1 MKVSLSW
8 LQEYVSL
15 EGITPDEL
23 ASTLTLRSQEIEAVY
38 PLIEADKLLI
48 GEVLSVKKNEKAD
61 KLSVCDV
68 NTGKKTLQIV
78 CGAPNVK
85 KGQKVVVALPGAK
98 LAGGLKI
105 EKTTLRGV
113 ESNGMICSLTELGLD
128 YKYHHED
135 GIHVLADTA
144 PVGEDAIE
152 YLAFNDTVVELDLT
166 PNRSDLLSMHGVA
179 YDVAAIYDRN
189 LKLPTPEIITANQDN
204 AFTIETQTD
213 KCPSYY
219 ARILDNVTIAPS
231 PRWLQARL
239 IAAGIR
245 PINNV
250 VDITNYVMLETG
262 QPLHAFDLDKLSA
275 NRVLV
280 REAKQGETFIT
291 LDEDK
296 RTLEEGDVLITDGEK
311 PIALGG
317 VMGGLDT
324 EVGDATVSL
333 LLESATF
340 DPRQIRRTSSRLDL
354 RSESSIRFERG
365 VDPEK
370 TPYAL
375 DRACAFLAT
384 YAKASIRNGVR
395 YFDHHKTEKRIIP
408 IALEKVNNVLGA
420 QYTKED
426 IKSVFDRLNFSY
438 EEKEGR
444 FLVEA
449 PSRRVDIETYQD
461 LIEEIGRLKDFN
473 ELPDT
478 LPSTVSIGSLSA
490 YQRFKRDIRKTLSA
504 LGLSEAITY
513 CLREKE
519 RINDLTRE
527 NESPVELSKP
537 LSKAHHALV
546 LSPLTGLF
554 DVVAYNKARKQESV
568 HVFEIG
574 KRYRKNEE
582 PERLG
587 IAMHGPFHP
596 RHWQKTPPTNFFTL
610 KGVVEAL
617 QKGLRLP
624 RLSYEKA
631 TLENY
636 HPHQSAVVKAG
647 DTTVG
652 HIGKVHPEYA
662 EGYDVEDVYLA
673 ELAIDK
679 LFEMRQKAPTYRAVS
694 KYPGISRDLALV
706 VDEDLA
712 AGELQKTV
720 ERTLE
725 DKLKESR
732 VFDVY
737 TGKNIEEGKKSLA
750 IRLVFEAR
758 EETLQSK
765 EIDCEIDRVI
775 KALKETHNARLR

>member
-23 ASTLTLRSQEIEAVY
+23 ASTLTLRSQEIENVY
-38 PLIEADKLLI
+38 NLVEADTLII
-48 GEVLSVKKNEKAD
+48 GEVLDVSKHEKAD
-61 KLSVCDV
+61 KLSVCRVD
-68 NTGKKTLQIV
+68 TGKDKLQIV
-78 CGAPNVK
+78 CGAPNVA
-85 KGQKVVVALPGAK
+85 KGQKVVVALPGAT
-98 LAGGLKI
+98 LAGGLRI

-113 ESNGMICSLTELGLD
+113 ESNGMICSLSELGIE

-144 PVGEDAIE
+144 PVGEDALE
-152 YLAFNDTVVELDLT
+152 YLSLNDTVVELDLT

-179 YDVAAIYDRN
+179 YDVAAIYDRK
-189 LKLPTPEIITANQDN
+189 LKLPMPEIITANQDN
-204 AFTIETQTD
+204 PFTIETDTE

-250 VDITNYVMLETG
+250 VDITNYVMIETG
-262 QPLHAFDLDKLSA
+262 QPLHAFDLETLTSEK
-275 NRVLV
+275 VLV
-280 REAKQGETFIT
+280 REAKQGETFVT
-291 LDEDK
+291 LDEEK
-296 RTLEEGDVLITDGEK
+296 RTLEEGDILITDGQK

-324 EVGDATVSL
+324 EVSDSTVSL

-370 TPYAL
+370 TRYAL

-395 YFDHHKTEKRIIP
+395 YFDNHKRKKRIIP
-408 IALEKVNNVLGA
+408 ITLDKVNKVLGSSYSVNEV
-420 QYTKED
+420 QN
-426 IKSVFDRLNFSY
+426 VFDRLDFSY

-449 PSRRVDIETYQD
+449 PSRRVDIQTYQD
-461 LIEEIGRLKDFN
+461 LIEEIGRLKDYN

-478 LPSTVSIGSLSA
+478 LPSTVSVGALSP
-490 YQRFKRDIRKTLSA
+490 YQQFKRKIRSTLSA

-513 CLREKE
+513 ALREKE

-546 LSPLTGLF
+546 LTPLTGLF

-568 HVFEIG
+568 HLFEIG

-587 IAMHGPFHP
+587 IAMHGPYHP
-596 RHWQKTPPTNFFTL
+596 RHWQKTPPTDFFTV

-617 QKGLRLP
+617 QKALRLP
-624 RLSYEKA
+624 ELDYEK
-631 TLENY
+631 TTIDNY
-636 HPHQSAVVKAG
+636 HPHQTAVVKAG
-647 DTTVG
+647 DTTLG

-662 EGYDVEDVYLA
+662 EQYDLEDVYLA

-679 LFEMRQKAPTYRAVS
+679 LYSVAEKDATYRTVA
-694 KYPGISRDLALV
+694 KYPHISRDLALV
-706 VDEDLA
+706 VDADLP
-712 AGELQKTV
+712 AGELLKTV
-720 ERTLE
+720 ERTLGE
-725 DKLKESR
+725 RLSESR
-732 VFDVY
+732 VFDVF
-737 TGKNIEEGKKSLA
+737 TGKTIGEGKKSLA
-750 IRLVFEAR
+750 IRLIFEAR
-758 EETLQSK
+758 EETLQSSDVDADI
-765 EIDCEIDRVI
+765 ERVVE
-775 KALKETHNARLR
+775 ALKDTHDARLR